1 MWPKYFDLDA
11 ANAHE
16 IAKEVGNAV
25 PKWRS
30 EAHCTLSPKTKSN
43 EWPPHLSSKI

>member
-1 MWPKYFDLDA
+1 MDVAKYFELDA
-11 ANAHE
+11 AKAHE

-30 EAHCTLSPKTKSN
+30 EAPARYR
-43 EWPPHLSSKI
+43 